1 MIADS
6 NILNNLKND
15 INDKTN
21 KKINKTADKLKNK
34 TSDKNKCCAATRIV
48 VKSDALEKAK
58 NSSVYIITEEINGS
72 YKYKTFTSCLR
83 TATHGDFCESHN
95 RTKHRMTIKENKIV
109 DENNNIKE
117 TSLVSGDEEYFANVK
132 NKIKKST
139 ISFTFN
145 NKDDPVYKILNNP
158 RLSNDL
164 SLYAVELLKGIK
176 TEPNILI
183 DTSKKE
189 IHNKSNKL
197 SSNSN
202 LLNTINELNKS
213 FEKSSLSDN
222 DKNDDDD
229 DDDDVDETSINNN
242 ITELEVSDDES
253 IVSNKKPDVKIDV
266 KIDENSD
273 DEIDNSDDEID
284 NSDVNVNVSDDEI
297 ECIEIYTKKNKLLY
311 LDNKNNVIESE
322 NTSDGVVFGIL
333 TKIDEK
339 YSTIIHDYQHFTV
352 MKDIKC
358 PETNTDLKLCVLS
371 DKVFDY
377 DLKHVGKITKNN
389 NNTFKII
396 FKKK

>member
-1 MIADS
+1 MITDS

-21 KKINKTADKLKNK
+21 KKINKTTDKLKNK

-58 NSSVYIITEEINGS
+58 SSSVYIITEEINGS

-109 DENNNIKE
+109 DENNNIKD

-145 NKDDPVYKILNNP
+145 NKDDPIYKILNNP

-176 TEPNILI
+176 TESTILM

-222 DKNDDDD
+222 DNNDEDDDD
-229 DDDDVDETSINNN
+229 NDDDVDETSINNN
-242 ITELEVSDDES
+242 ITELEVSDNES
-253 IVSNKKPDVKIDV
+253 IVSNKKIDV

-273 DEIDNSDDEID
+273 NDSDEEDDSDD
-284 NSDVNVNVSDDEI
+284 SDDEI

-322 NTSDGVVFGIL
+322 NMSDGVVFGIL

-371 DKVFDY
+371 DKVFDSN
-377 DLKHVGKITKNN
+377 LKHVGKITKNN
-389 NNTFKII
+389 NNTFKIV

>member
-58 NSSVYIITEEINGS
+58 SSSVYIITEEINGS
-72 YKYKTFTSCLR
+72 FKYKTFTSCLR

-109 DENNNIKE
+109 DENNNIKD

-139 ISFTFN
+139 ISFTFT
-145 NKDDPVYKILNNP
+145 NKDDPIYKILNNP

-222 DKNDDDD
+222 DKNDDDVD
-229 DDDDVDETSINNN
+229 DIVDIDETSINNN

-253 IVSNKKPDVKIDV
+253 IVSNKKTDVN
-266 KIDENSD
+266 IDENSHD
-273 DEIDNSDDEID
+273 DENSNYTKESDDE
-284 NSDVNVNVSDDEI
+284 SDDEI

-371 DKVFDY
+371 DKVFDS

>member
-21 KKINKTADKLKNK
+21 KKVNKTTDKLKNK

-58 NSSVYIITEEINGS
+58 SSSVYIITEEINGS

-109 DENNNIKE
+109 DENNNIKD

-145 NKDDPVYKILNNP
+145 NKDDPIYKILNNP

-222 DKNDDDD
+222 DKNEN
-229 DDDDVDETSINNN
+229 DDDDVDVDDIDETSINNN

-266 KIDENSD
+266 KIDENSED
-273 DEIDNSDDEID
+273 DD
-284 NSDVNVNVSDDEI
+284 SDDEI
-297 ECIEIYTKKNKLLY
+297 ECIEIFTKKNKLLY

-322 NTSDGVVFGIL
+322 NMSDGVVFGIL

-371 DKVFDY
+371 DKVFDSN
-377 DLKHVGKITKNN
+377 LKHVGKITKNN

>member
-1 MIADS
+1 MIVDNS
-6 NILNNLKND
+6 NILSNLKND

-21 KKINKTADKLKNK
+21 KKNNKIPDKQKNK
-34 TSDKNKCCAATRIV
+34 SSDKNKCSAATRIV
-48 VKSDALEKAK
+48 VKSDALEKSK
-58 NSSVYIITEEINGS
+58 ISSVYITSEEVNGTF
-72 YKYKTFTSCLR
+72 KYKTFTSCLR

-95 RTKHRMTIKENKIV
+95 RTKNRMTIKENKIV
-109 DENNNIKE
+109 DDNNNVKD

-132 NKIKKST
+132 NKIKKNT
-139 ISFTFN
+139 ITFTFN
-145 NKDDPVYKILNNP
+145 NKDDPIYKILNNQ
-158 RLSNDL
+158 RASNDL
-164 SLYAVELLKGIK
+164 YLYATELLKGIK
-176 TEPNILI
+176 IESTTLI
-183 DTSKKE
+183 DSSKKE
-189 IHNKSNKL
+189 IHNKSNNL

-222 DKNDDDD
+222 DKDDKDD
-229 DDDDVDETSINNN
+229 EDDEDDEDVDNIDESSINNK
-242 ITELEVSDDES
+242 ITELNVSDDES
-253 IVSNKKPDVKIDV
+253 IVSNKSTVINLNKK
-266 KIDENSD
+266 DEISDND
-273 DEIDNSDDEID
+273 DESDNDDDTD
-284 NSDVNVNVSDDEI
+284 NDEI

-322 NTSDGVVFGIL
+322 NMSDGVVFGIL

-339 YSTIIHDYQHFTV
+339 YSTIIHDYQNFTV

-371 DKVFDY
+371 DKVFDSN
-377 DLKHVGKITKNN
+377 LRHIGKITKNN

>member
-21 KKINKTADKLKNK
+21 KKVNKTTDKLKNK

-58 NSSVYIITEEINGS
+58 SSSVYIITEEINGS

-95 RTKHRMTIKENKIV
+95 RTKHRMTIKEIKIV
-109 DENNNIKE
+109 DENNNIKD

-145 NKDDPVYKILNNP
+145 NKDDPIYKILNNP

-222 DKNDDDD
+222 DKNDDDVD
-229 DDDDVDETSINNN
+229 DIDETSINNN

-253 IVSNKKPDVKIDV
+253 IVSNKKSDVKIDV
-266 KIDENSD
+266 KIDENSED
-273 DEIDNSDDEID
+273 DD
-284 NSDVNVNVSDDEI
+284 SDDEI

-371 DKVFDY
+371 DKVFDSN
-377 DLKHVGKITKNN
+377 LKHVGKITKNN

>member
-21 KKINKTADKLKNK
+21 KKVNKTTDKLKNK

-58 NSSVYIITEEINGS
+58 SSSVYIITEEINGS

-145 NKDDPVYKILNNP
+145 NKDDPIYKILNNP

-164 SLYAVELLKGIK
+164 SVYAVELLKGIK
-176 TEPNILI
+176 TEPNILM

-222 DKNDDDD
+222 DKDDE
-229 DDDDVDETSINNN
+229 DDDVKDDNIDESSINNN

-253 IVSNKKPDVKIDV
+253 IVSNKKIDV
-266 KIDENSD
+266 KIDENSHD
-273 DEIDNSDDEID
+273 DENSNYTKESDDE
-284 NSDVNVNVSDDEI
+284 SDDEI

-322 NTSDGVVFGIL
+322 NMSDGVVFGIL

-352 MKDIKC
+352 MKDFKC

-371 DKVFDY
+371 DKVFDSN
-377 DLKHVGKITKNN
+377 LKHVGKITKNN
-389 NNTFKII
+389 NNTFKTI

>member
-21 KKINKTADKLKNK
+21 KKTNKTADKLKNK

-58 NSSVYIITEEINGS
+58 SSSVYIITEEINGS

-132 NKIKKST
+132 NKIKKNT

-145 NKDDPVYKILNNP
+145 NKDDPIYKILNNP

-176 TEPNILI
+176 TESTILM

-222 DKNDDDD
+222 DKDD

-266 KIDENSD
+266 KIDENSED
-273 DEIDNSDDEID
+273 DDSEDDD
-284 NSDVNVNVSDDEI
+284 SDDEI
-297 ECIEIYTKKNKLLY
+297 ECIEIFTKKNKLLY

-371 DKVFDY
+371 DKVFDSN
-377 DLKHVGKITKNN
+377 LKHVGKITKNN

>member
-21 KKINKTADKLKNK
+21 KKVNKTTDKLKNK

-58 NSSVYIITEEINGS
+58 SSSVYIITEEINGS
-72 YKYKTFTSCLR
+72 FKYKTFTSCLR

-109 DENNNIKE
+109 DENNNIKD

-132 NKIKKST
+132 NKIKKNT
-139 ISFTFN
+139 ITFTFN

-222 DKNDDDD
+222 DKDD

-273 DEIDNSDDEID
+273 DDEDDNDDD
-284 NSDVNVNVSDDEI
+284 SDVNVNVSDDEI

-371 DKVFDY
+371 DKVFDSN
-377 DLKHVGKITKNN
+377 LKHVGKITKNN

>member
-1 MIADS
+1 MITDS

-21 KKINKTADKLKNK
+21 KKINKTTDKLKNK

-58 NSSVYIITEEINGS
+58 NSNVYIITEEINGT

-95 RTKHRMTIKENKIV
+95 RTKHRMSIKEDKIV

-132 NKIKKST
+132 NKIKKNT

-145 NKDDPVYKILNNP
+145 NKDDPIYKILNNP

-176 TEPNILI
+176 TESTILM

-222 DKNDDDD
+222 DKDDEDDDGD
-229 DDDDVDETSINNN
+229 DIDETSINNN

-253 IVSNKKPDVKIDV
+253 IVSNKKIDVKIDV
-266 KIDENSD
+266 TIDENSEVD
-273 DEIDNSDDEID
+273 
-284 NSDVNVNVSDDEI
+284 SDVNDDNSESDDEI

-322 NTSDGVVFGIL
+322 NMSDGVVFGIL

-371 DKVFDY
+371 DKVFDSN
-377 DLKHVGKITKNN
+377 LKHVGKITKNN
-389 NNTFKII
+389 NNTFKIV

>member
-21 KKINKTADKLKNK
+21 KKVNKTTDKLKNK

-58 NSSVYIITEEINGS
+58 SSSVYIITEEINGS

-83 TATHGDFCESHN
+83 TATHANFCESHN

-109 DENNNIKE
+109 DENNNIKD

-145 NKDDPVYKILNNP
+145 NKDDPIYKILNNP

-164 SLYAVELLKGIK
+164 SLYAVELLKSIK
-176 TEPNILI
+176 TESTILM

-222 DKNDDDD
+222 DKNDHD
-229 DDDDVDETSINNN
+229 DDDDVDDIDETSINNN

-273 DEIDNSDDEID
+273 DDEDDN
-284 NSDVNVNVSDDEI
+284 DVNDSDDEI

-322 NTSDGVVFGIL
+322 NMSDGVVFGIL

-371 DKVFDY
+371 DKVFDSN
-377 DLKHVGKITKNN
+377 LKHVGKITKNN

>member
-58 NSSVYIITEEINGS
+58 SSSVYIITEEVNGS

-109 DENNNIKE
+109 DENNNIKD

-145 NKDDPVYKILNNP
+145 NKDDPIYKILNNP

-176 TEPNILI
+176 TEPNILM

-222 DKNDDDD
+222 VKNDDDVD
-229 DDDDVDETSINNN
+229 HIDETSINNN

-253 IVSNKKPDVKIDV
+253 
-266 KIDENSD
+266 D
-273 DEIDNSDDEID
+273 DG
-284 NSDVNVNVSDDEI
+284 I
-297 ECIEIYTKKNKLLY
+297 ECIEIYTKNNKKLY

-333 TKIDEK
+333 TEINEK
-339 YSTIIHDYQHFTV
+339 NSTIIHDNKHYTV

-358 PETNTDLKLCVLS
+358 PETNIDLKLCVLS
-371 DKVFDY
+371 DNVFDSN
-377 DLKHVGKITKNN
+377 LKHVGKITKNN
-389 NNTFKII
+389 NNTFKTI

>member
-21 KKINKTADKLKNK
+21 KKVNKTTDKLKNK

-58 NSSVYIITEEINGS
+58 SSSVYIITEEINGS

-145 NKDDPVYKILNNP
+145 NKDDPIYKILNNP

-164 SLYAVELLKGIK
+164 SVYAVELLKGIK

-189 IHNKSNKL
+189 IHNKTNKL

-222 DKNDDDD
+222 DKDDE
-229 DDDDVDETSINNN
+229 DDDVKDDNIDESSINNN
-242 ITELEVSDDES
+242 ITELDVSDDES
-253 IVSNKKPDVKIDV
+253 IVSNKKIDV
-266 KIDENSD
+266 KIDENSHD
-273 DEIDNSDDEID
+273 DENSNYTKESDDE
-284 NSDVNVNVSDDEI
+284 SDDEI

-322 NTSDGVVFGIL
+322 NMSDGVVFGIL

-352 MKDIKC
+352 MKDFKC

-371 DKVFDY
+371 DKVFDSN
-377 DLKHVGKITKNN
+377 LKHVGKITKNN
-389 NNTFKII
+389 NNTFKTI